1 MNITHTHTH
10 ITHTRVLHVCS
21 VVKSCLTLCDPVDYS
36 SPGSSAHGI
45 SQARILEWVAISF
58 SRGSSWSREWT
69 HISCLAGGFFTT
81 EAPRKLMEY
90 YSAMQ
95 RRKACPSATT
105 WMNLEDMM
113 LSGISKSFT
122 HRTREQN
129 SGCQGLG
136 EWGNGKIIVTRYELS
151 FIRWISSEDLLCS

>member
-1 MNITHTHTH
+1 M
-10 ITHTRVLHVCS
+10 LLLCYCS
-21 VVKSCLTLCDPVDYS
+21 LFTKSCLTLCDPMDCS
-36 SPGSSAHGI
+36 LSGSPAHGI
-45 SQARILEWVAISF
+45 LQARILHWVAISF
-58 SRGSSWSREWT
+58 SRRSSWLRDQT